1 MQDSEATTDLSVDVP
16 PMLHVPLEGE
26 QHPVTEPTLE
36 GITMA
41 DHPTIENIFKPDAM
55 AGVLPALMAGG
66 SGAGGMGAGLGAGL
80 LGGVLGG
87 VLLNRNGLLGG
98 GVDANVNTV
107 TPSLLASS
115 LAQVTDTAMSTT
127 VLQTLGD
134 IKASIPLAEG
144 QVQLA
149 LAGAQADINS
159 NIADNHSSITAG
171 QALINKNIS
180 DAIASSLA
188 ANSAVKEAVL
198 VSSANNLSAIKDN
211 AILAE
216 RNAWAI
222 TQAVNN
228 DGEKTRAL
236 LIAQNDHN
244 LQRQLTVA
252 EAALAETR
260 AVGRSR
266 DVEVTVTQNVNQQQ
280 VQMQQQQQ
288 MQTLL
293 STVAVLAQQV
303 NRSQQD
309 IINVGGMMSGTAQTS
324 ANTNVR

>member
-1 MQDSEATTDLSVDVP
+1 MQNTEAITDQGAAVP
-16 PMLHVPLEGE
+16 PMLPDTLMGE
-26 QHPVTEPTLE
+26 TQPVRNPTLE
-36 GITMA
+36 GTTMA

-55 AGVLPALMAGG
+55 SGVLPALMAGG

-80 LGGVLGG
+80 LGGILGG
-87 VLLNRNGLLGG
+87 VLLNRNGVLGG
-98 GVDANVNTV
+98 GTDVNVNSV
-107 TPSLLASS
+107 TPALLASS
-115 LAQVTDTAMSTT
+115 LAQVTDTAMATT

-149 LAGAQADINS
+149 LAGAQADIN
-159 NIADNHSSITAG
+159 NHAAASQTALIAG

-236 LIAQNDHN
+236 LISQNEAN

-252 EAALAETR
+252 ESTLVETR
-260 AVGRSR
+260 AIGRSR
-266 DVEVTVTQNVNQQQ
+266 DVEVNVTQTVNQQQ